1 MAPHGAPGA
10 QQISSDIKLERE
22 SEKRIRGT
30 RHSQSIT
37 GRLSVMLLRAPV
49 AEGADKV
56 QKSSTAQETQCCDN
70 ITKSRYAWPDEKAPP
85 VFQRSQLFF
94 IILCLLFHHSHAGR
108 ILMYL
113 PVATRYESN
122 IFFKGT
128 KTYFS
133 ISGPTYLLGPRWL
146 DPWQNMATRFSARNR
161 QNQTCP
167 MHLLA
172 GHLRHRIPGATFA
185 SIR

>member
-10 QQISSDIKLERE
+10 QQISLDIKLERE

-70 ITKSRYAWPDEKAPP
+70 ITKSRYAWQDEKAPP

-161 QNQTCP
+161 
-167 MHLLA
+167 
-172 GHLRHRIPGATFA
+172 
-185 SIR
+185 